1 MNITRCR
8 RLAPALGALLLVQ
21 SACAVSVNPVSGR
34 QRAYAYSWAEEVKM
48 GREYDEE
55 ITASMGVYDDP
66 ALTAYVTRVGE
77 AVLARSH
84 LRREEAL
91 PEYRATAFTFRV
103 LDSPEINAFALPGG
117 YVYVTR
123 GLLAHM
129 ENEAQLAMVLG
140 HEVAHV
146 AARHSSKQALEE
158 GLGALGVAGLAVLS
172 EELLGAGDAVET
184 VTGLG
189 VGLLGLRYSRD
200 DERESDR
207 LGVEYAA
214 LAGYRAAEGSKFF
227 ATLRRMEARE
237 GGGGLTFLSTHPDPG
252 RREESVTQM
261 AAQWEAQGHAQTVL
275 AEDAFWRAIDGM
287 TVGANPRLGFV
298 EKGTFYHPEGRFRF
312 PVPRGWEAAQEGNEV
327 TFGNAAETAALFFR
341 FDARQGS
348 AARAA
353 DRFVTDHEIQNP
365 RRWSDEADGFPAVVV
380 EAEEEGEGD
389 EEGTRVR
396 VHFVERDGGVL
407 MFAGMAPTSEF
418 GEVEAELDRTLRGL
432 SELRDPRILNVQP
445 TRLRVVAA
453 PREAPFGALVTGTLS
468 RDLTVEDLAM
478 MNGVEPAALVPRGT
492 RLKLPR

>member
-1 MNITRCR
+1 MTNTRLR
-8 RLAPALGALLLVQ
+8 RIAPVLGALLLVQ

-34 QRAYAYSWAEEVKM
+34 QRAYAYSWAEEVQM

-55 ITASMGVYDDP
+55 ITATVGIYDDP

-84 LRREEAL
+84 LRREGAL

-103 LDSPEINAFALPGG
+103 LDSPDVNAFALPGG

-140 HEVAHV
+140 HEVGHV

-214 LAGYRAAEGSKFF
+214 LAGYRAAEGSRFF
-227 ATLRRMEARE
+227 ATLRRMEAKE
-237 GGGGLTFLSTHPDPG
+237 GGGLTFLSTHPDPG
-252 RREESVTQM
+252 RREESVVQM
-261 AAQWEAQGHAQTVL
+261 AGEWQAQGHAQTVVE
-275 AEDAFWRAIDGM
+275 EDAFWGAIDGM
-287 TVGANPRLGFV
+287 TLGANPRRGFM
-298 EKGTFYHPEGRFRF
+298 EKGVFHHPDGRFRF
-312 PVPRGWEAAQEGNEV
+312 PVPRGWEAAQEGNDV
-327 TFGNAAETAALFFR
+327 TFGNADETAALLFR

-353 DRFVTDHEIQNP
+353 DRFVADYEIENP
-365 RRWSDEADGFPAVVV
+365 RRWTDQVGGFPAVVV
-380 EAEEEGEGD
+380 EAEEAGEGEEG
-389 EEGTRVR
+389 GTRVR
-396 VHFVERDGGVL
+396 VHFVERNGRVL
-407 MFAGMAPTSEF
+407 MFAGMASTSAF
-418 GEVEAELDRTLRGL
+418 AELETRLDRALRGL
-432 SELRDPRILNVQP
+432 AELRDPRILNLQP
-445 TRLRVVAA
+445 ARLRVVAA
-453 PREAPFGALVTGTLS
+453 PREATFRSLVSGTLP
-468 RDLTVEDLAM
+468 RGVTVEDLAM
-478 MNGVEPAALVPRGT
+478 MNGVEPAAVVSRGT